1 MSTRVKEHLDSM
13 YDALVSCAQQISD
26 GNPNPTLPDGTPL
39 EDSHEFV
46 DAQSRVVAFTAEK
59 PDVTA
64 YFDESGALLASV
76 DGDDAASRTL
86 GLEHSKPLERFYFD
100 EN

>member
-1 MSTRVKEHLDSM
+1 MSTHVKEHLDAM
-13 YDALVSCAQQISD
+13 YDALVSCAQQIMD

-39 EDSHEFV
+39 EDYHEFLE
-46 DAQSRVVAFTAEK
+46 AQSRVVAFTAEK
-59 PDVTA
+59 PDVTM

>member
-1 MSTRVKEHLDSM
+1 M
-13 YDALVSCAQQISD
+13 
-26 GNPNPTLPDGTPL
+26 
-39 EDSHEFV
+39 

-59 PDVTA
+59 PDVTM

-86 GLEHSKPLERFYFD
+86 GLEDSKPLERFYFG

>member
-1 MSTRVKEHLDSM
+1 MSTRVKEHLDSL
-13 YDALVSCAQQISD
+13 YDALVSCAHQITD

-39 EDSHEFV
+39 EDYHEFM
-46 DAQSRVVAFTAEK
+46 DAQSRVVAYTAEK
-59 PDVTA
+59 PDVTM

-86 GLEHSKPLERFYFD
+86 GLEDSKPLERFYFG

>member
-1 MSTRVKEHLDSM
+1 MSAHVKKHLDSM
-13 YDALVSCAQQISD
+13 YDALVSCAQQIVD

-39 EDSHEFV
+39 EDSHEFLDV
-46 DAQSRVVAFTAEK
+46 QSRVVAYTAEK

-76 DGDDAASRTL
+76 DGDDTASRTL
-86 GLEHSKPLERFYFD
+86 GLEHSKPLERFYFG